1 MEQMVT
7 KDVSGLTCDDKYVN
21 RQVERGNNEKGNLT
35 DCPVCKG
42 KTIVYK
48 AVWDE
53 DLGYWSCVGS
63 RCKCRATYDSRQR
76 LKKSGLEMIVDGKTF
91 DNYVVENE
99 AQHIAKTKAQRY
111 ENGWFYIGGQSGF
124 GKTHLCT
131 AIAAKKID
139 GGVETLY
146 MPWVD
151 VIGDLKREYYR
162 DGFTELLDKYKRIK
176 FLYIDDLFKVKDL
189 DATHIQRVEMEIA
202 YQLLNYRYINNLD
215 TVISSEFKLDELNKM
230 DSAIAGRIKEKC
242 GENFV
247 GVSKDANKN
256 WRTKH

>member
-7 KDVSGLTCDDKYVN
+7 KDVSELTCDDKYVN
-21 RQVERGNNEKGNLT
+21 RQVERGNNEKGSLT

-48 AVWDE
+48 AVWNE
-53 DLGYWSCVGS
+53 DVGYWSCVGS
-63 RCKCRATYDSRQR
+63 RCKCRATYESRKR
-76 LKKSGLEMIVDGKTF
+76 LKESGLANIVDGKTF

-139 GGVETLY
+139 SGVETLY

-162 DGFTELLDKYKRIK
+162 DGFTELLDKYKRVK

-242 GENFV
+242 GRNFV
-247 GVSKDANKN
+247 GITKDANKN